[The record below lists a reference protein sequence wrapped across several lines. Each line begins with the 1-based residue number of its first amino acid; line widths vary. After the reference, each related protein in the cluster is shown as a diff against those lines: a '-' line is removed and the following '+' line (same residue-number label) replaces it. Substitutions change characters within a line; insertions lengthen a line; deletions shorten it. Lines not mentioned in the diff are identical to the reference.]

1 MRTEFLITAASIILL
16 LQGCS
21 APKFSKP
28 KMDLPSQYYNNG
40 IRQQT
45 ININW
50 WKNFNDNNL
59 NKLIEKVLK
68 NNDDL
73 KLAIIRVEDARAYLG
88 LQSANLYPNISA
100 SASGYRQKTSNE
112 VLPKGRGM
120 ILNNFAISSPMTY
133 EVDLWGKLKDQK
145 KAAFASLL
153 TIKANEET
161 AKLSLISNAA
171 NLYFNI
177 IAVNRQLKIAQDTL
191 RSYNETY
198 KYRKREYKYGAINE
212 LVVFQAKAQYENA
225 KVLVESLKE
234 QNIVQMSALSML
246 LGKSPK
252 EIFNNNITLNEK
264 LPNPIKIP
272 DALPSAL
279 LDNRPDIKA
288 AEENLK
294 AKNLLIGAAK
304 AAYFPSISLTGLL
317 GFQSENLSN
326 LIRRSANIW
335 GIGPAAAIPIFDFGR
350 IKSNV
355 KIAEAQK
362 KAAVVQ
368 YKQTVKNAFKEV
380 FNALNKLK
388 ISKRKIEAQSEE
400 VKALKKALYLS
411 KRRFDSGY
419 SDYLSVLYAE
429 RGYFAAKLK
438 LVSLD
443 AAVLTNQVTL
453 YKALGGGWSSKD
465 LENRNRF

>member
-1 MRTEFLITAASIILL
+1 MRTKFLITAASIILL

-21 APKFSKP
+21 VPKFSKP
-28 KMDLPSQYYNNG
+28 KMDLPAQYYNNG
-40 IRQQT
+40 IRRQT

-73 KLAIIRVEDARAYLG
+73 KLAVIRVEDARAYLG
-88 LQSANLYPNISA
+88 FKSANLYPNISA

-112 VLPKGRGM
+112 LLPKGRGM

-133 EVDLWGKLKDQK
+133 EIDLWGKLKYQK

-153 TIKANEET
+153 AIKANKET
-161 AKLSLISNAA
+161 VKLSLISNAA

-191 RSYNETY
+191 KSYNETY

-252 EIFNNNITLNEK
+252 EIFNNNIALNEK

-272 DALPSAL
+272 DALASTL
-279 LDNRPDIKA
+279 LNNRPDIKA
-288 AEENLK
+288 AEENLR

-317 GFQSENLSN
+317 GFQSEDLSN

-335 GIGPAAAIPIFDFGR
+335 GIGPAIAMPIFDFGR

-388 ISKRKIEAQSEE
+388 ISKRKIEAQSKEA
-400 VKALKKALYLS
+400 KALKKVLYLS
-411 KRRFDSGY
+411 KKRFDSGY

-465 LENRNRF
+465 LENRN